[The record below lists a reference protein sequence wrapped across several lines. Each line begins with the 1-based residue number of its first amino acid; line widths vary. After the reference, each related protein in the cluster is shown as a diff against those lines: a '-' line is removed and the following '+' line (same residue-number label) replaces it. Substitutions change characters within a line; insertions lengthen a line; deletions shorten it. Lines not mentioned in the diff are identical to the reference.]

1 MLKNL
6 TKYSCSTCSLH
17 LYLKADVLTP
27 HGLSQPGKKFILD
40 KESRNECTCVCWCAR
55 AQPEKKFIVL
65 DKRTR
70 NMLFCKNA
78 RIYVCVRLCV
88 CACVPVAVGTHA
100 YMRLHARSGC
110 LQMWVCARLCWRMY
124 VCAWACAIAAC
135 EFTCACGEKPIVC
148 LYTSCCID
156 FLFFFPFFS
165 CP

>member
-100 YMRLHARSGC
+100 C
-110 LQMWVCARLCWRMY
+110 VCAHALTC
-124 VCAWACAIAAC
+124 VCMPVLGAYKCGCVRASVGVCMCAHERVQLPHASLRARV
-135 EFTCACGEKPIVC
+135 GKNP
-148 LYTSCCID
+148 
-156 FLFFFPFFS
+156 
-165 CP
+165 